1 MSNLIAI
8 TYPDEHR
15 AAEVLATLK
24 RLHSEYLIDL
34 ADACYLTKDKRGH
47 LKLHQGQSLA
57 GEGAKEGT
65 QWGAIIG
72 MLLSLPFIF
81 VPGLGMPL
89 LVATAGGAGI
99 GAVSGAIAG
108 HFSDIGVDDKFA
120 KQLGEQLQPNSSA
133 ILALVK
139 AAKVDDVLPEV
150 AKYGGTVLH
159 TTLAPDAEAKLQAIL
174 TEGEQAARA
183 AQGSATSGEAR

>member
-24 RLHSEYLIDL
+24 RLHAEYLIDL

-47 LKLHQGQSLA
+47 LKLHQGQSLTV
-57 GEGAKEGT
+57 EGAKEGT

-81 VPGLGMPL
+81 VPGVGMPL

-99 GAVSGAIAG
+99 GAVSGAMAG
-108 HFSDIGVDDKFA
+108 HFSDLGVDDKFA

-139 AAKVDDVLPEV
+139 AAKVDEVLPEV

-159 TTLAPDAEAKLQAIL
+159 TTLAPDAEARLQAIL
-174 TEGEQAARA
+174 TEGAA
-183 AQGSATSGEAR
+183 GSREAR